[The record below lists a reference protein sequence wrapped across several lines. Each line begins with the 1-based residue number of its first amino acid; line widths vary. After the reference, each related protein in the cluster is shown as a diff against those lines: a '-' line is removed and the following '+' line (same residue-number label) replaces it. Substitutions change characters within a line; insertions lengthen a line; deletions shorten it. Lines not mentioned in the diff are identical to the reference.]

1 MLGAEVL
8 DGIAIDI
15 AWPDD
20 RVALAVDMAP
30 EDVEELTAAGWRI
43 SSEVADIMAALD
55 RRD

>member
-1 MLGAEVL
+1 ML